1 MEYMYELKDMLCEEL
16 EHIAEKGE
24 LTAGS
29 LDTIQKLTHSLKS
42 IETIMAM
49 NDEYSYEYGGNMGG
63 GNSNRGGSY
72 GNSYARRRY
81 SRENRGGNRGYSRR
95 RYSRDDEMSKMV
107 EKLEKMMNQTTD
119 QNAKNAIEQAIEM
132 MEQ

>member
-63 GNSNRGGSY
+63 NSNRGGSY

-81 SRENRGGNRGYSRR
+81 SRENRNGYSRR
-95 RYSRDDEMSKMV
+95 RYSRDDEMDRMI
-107 EKLEKMMNQTTD
+107 EKLEKMMNQTND
-119 QNAKNAIEQAIEM
+119 QNARNAIEQAIGM

>member
-81 SRENRGGNRGYSRR
+81 SRENRNGYSRR

-107 EKLEKMMNQTTD
+107 EKLEKMMNQTND
-119 QNAKNAIEQAIEM
+119 QNARNAIEQAIEM